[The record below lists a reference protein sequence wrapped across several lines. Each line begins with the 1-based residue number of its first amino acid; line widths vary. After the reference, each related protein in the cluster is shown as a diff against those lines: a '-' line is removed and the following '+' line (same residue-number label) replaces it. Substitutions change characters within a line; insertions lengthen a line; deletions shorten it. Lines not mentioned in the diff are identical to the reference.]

1 MRRASWVLFVAGL
14 LLSACYQVSPTV
26 VEKGVAAP
34 GWRDG
39 IYGRDD
45 GTQVEIRWDGGQGAY
60 VVGAGGTVRLAPL
73 AGAILRAHPPAAGLL
88 VWRAGLAAG
97 GAVVSAWP
105 SPAAERQGVAA
116 HGLSVRPGP
125 IPRLDGSA
133 ESVRHYFA
141 ALAAQGRAAELTEA
155 ARLRWL
161 HS

>member
-73 AGAILRAHPPAAGLL
+73 AGGLF
-88 VWRAGLAAG
+88 LADYQAERRSVLLARLEAG
-97 GAVVSAWP
+97 GDVVFLTP